1 MPLFM
6 ADARPPSGH
15 WHERVVA
22 GLVTGAAFALPA
34 FSLGL
39 PSGYSWG
46 ALMLVLAGFV
56 ALLSGGARTC
66 WQLSHWRWFSIAVAL
81 MGLVWLLRIDIDW
94 GQPLTIEAFGR
105 IAKYALALIAIAAV
119 CRKPPPIGW
128 LKLGCWTGA
137 WFAGLTAAWQ
147 IHVQGMERASGY
159 TNAIQFGDIAVLLTV
174 WSLLWWRHADGVA
187 AKLYAAGA
195 IVAGAYAALAS
206 GTRGG
211 WIIAPVL
218 LLLVWLIS
226 APREPSSQK
235 LPISGHSRWSYRAS
249 VLMMMLAFA
258 SVTWT
263 KREYIIQRFSDA
275 YLEFSHYQKRETS
288 DTSVGTRLALW
299 SQAWTLGHQRP
310 WIGWSETGYK
320 REKQRLTAAGASP
333 SHLNAYGHAHNEWLD
348 LWAKG
353 GIVGVTTLAIF
364 YATPLII
371 YIRARRTE
379 RKPHG
384 RYNAPSVNGTVTAC
398 GIVLIIGFIG
408 FGMTQVLFA
417 HNSGNMF
424 YLFMNVLL
432 IGAAA
437 QTKSNKK

>member
-1 MPLFM
+1 MTH
-6 ADARPPSGH
+6 ARASSGQ
-15 WHERVVA
+15 WNERVIA

-46 ALMLVLAGFV
+46 ALMLVLAGV
-56 ALLSGGARTC
+56 IALFSGGARTC
-66 WQLSHWRWFSIAVAL
+66 WAQSHWRWFSIAVAL

-94 GQPLTIEAFGR
+94 GQPLNIDAFGR
-105 IAKYALALIAIAAV
+105 IAKYALALIAVTAV
-119 CRKPPPIGW
+119 CRVPPSMDW

-147 IHVQGMERASGY
+147 IHVQGLERASGY
-159 TNAIQFGDIAVLLTV
+159 TNAIQFGDIAVLLAV
-174 WSLLWWRHADGVA
+174 WSWLWWRHADGVV
-187 AKLYAAGA
+187 AKLFASGA

-211 WIIAPVL
+211 WIVAPVL
-218 LLLVWLIS
+218 IFLVWLIS
-226 APREPSSQK
+226 APRRPSSQK
-235 LPISGHSRWSYRAS
+235 MLTSGYSRWSYRAS
-249 VLMMMLAFA
+249 VLLMILVFA

-263 KREYIIQRFSDA
+263 KRDYIIQRFSDA
-275 YLEFSHYQKRETS
+275 YLEFSQYQKRETS

-299 SQAWTLGHQRP
+299 SQAWILGQQRP

-320 REKQRLTAAGASP
+320 SEKQRLAADGVYPA
-333 SHLNAYGHAHNEWLD
+333 HLDAFGHAHNEWLD

-371 YIRARRTE
+371 YVRARRSE
-379 RKPHG
+379 RKLHE
-384 RYNAPSVNGTVTAC
+384 RYNAPPDSGTTTAC

-417 HNSGNMF
+417 HNSGNIF
-424 YLFMNVLL
+424 YLFMNVLW
-432 IGAAA
+432 IGAAVQA
-437 QTKSNKK
+437 RDNKIRD

>member
-15 WHERVVA
+15 WHERFVA

-56 ALLSGGARTC
+56 ALFSGGARTC

-94 GQPLTIEAFGR
+94 GRPLTIEAFGR

-159 TNAIQFGDIAVLLTV
+159 TNAIQFGDIAVLLAV
-174 WSLLWWRHADGVA
+174 WSLLWWRNADGVA
-187 AKLYAAGA
+187 AKLFAGGA

-211 WIIAPVL
+211 WIVAPVL
-218 LLLVWLIS
+218 L
-226 APREPSSQK
+226 
-235 LPISGHSRWSYRAS
+235 
-249 VLMMMLAFA
+249 MLAWLLDGSRRRSLPSLNKQTWFLWGFA
-258 SVTWT
+258 GIASLIAAGVISHHTPQWGARLAQIPLEWSLF
-263 KREYIIQRFSDA
+263 REGGVS
-275 YLEFSHYQKRETS
+275 ETS
-288 DTSVGTRLALW
+288 IGHRLAHWQL
-299 SQAWTLGHQRP
+299 AWDMGWDRP
-310 WIGWSETGYK
+310 MLGWSEAGYD
-320 REKQRLTAAGASP
+320 REKQYRVILGEAP
-333 SHLNAYGHAHNEWLD
+333 PVVLRFGHAHHEWLD

-353 GIVGVTTLAIF
+353 GLAGVGALALFFGI
-364 YATPLII
+364 PLLI
-371 YIRARRTE
+371 YIHSLRQ
-379 RKPHG
+379 
-384 RYNAPSVNGTVTAC
+384 NATSTGHESGELCTAAVC
-398 GIVLIIGFIG
+398 GAVLVLGFFG

-417 HNSGNMF
+417 HNSGNMM
-424 YLFMNVLL
+424 YLFMNLL
-432 IGAAA
+432 WMGATAPRSHR
-437 QTKSNKK
+437 QV